1 MGLFSRRKRRKQE
14 AEAAAEQEAVAEST
28 PEVPEGKPERPEGPF
43 DISERTPTESY
54 IDLGSLKIPAIQGMS
69 LNLEV
74 EESSGTVVSAAV
86 EHGESRV
93 QLQAFAA
100 SKSGSLWDGIS
111 SEIDDAITQQGGR
124 TDRRDGRFGPELLAR
139 VQATGPNGEQG
150 HMVAR
155 FVGIDGPRWFLRAVF
170 GGPAAINDEA
180 AQELEAFVAG
190 VIVDRGTGPMS
201 PTELLPLRVPEGS
214 ETAAES
220 AQAQHDAGANKDNHD
235 PRRGPEITQV
245 G

>member
-1 MGLFSRRKRRKQE
+1 MGLFSRRKRKTQE
-14 AEAAAEQEAVAEST
+14 ADAAPEQTMAAEPT
-28 PEVPEGKPERPEGPF
+28 PSVPEGKTDRTDGPF
-43 DISERTPTESY
+43 DISERTPTEAY
-54 IDLGSLKIPAIQGMS
+54 IDLGSLKIPAVEGMN

-74 EESSGTVVSAAV
+74 EETSGAVVSAAV
-86 EHGESRV
+86 EYEDSRV

-100 SKSGSLWDGIS
+100 SKSGGLWDGIS

-139 VQATGPNGEQG
+139 VEATGPNGERG

-170 GGPAAINDEA
+170 GGPAAINDKA
-180 AQELEAFVAG
+180 AQELEAFLAA
-190 VIVDRGTGPMS
+190 VIVDRGQEPMS
-201 PTELLPLRVPEGS
+201 PTELLPLRVPDGS
-214 ETAAES
+214 EKASEAARS
-220 AQAQHDAGANKDNHD
+220 RHDAETNRDNHD
-235 PRRGPEITQV
+235 PRRGPEITQI